1 MKEVFEKI
9 IEKLDEY
16 KYENLVEHDSEQSQH
31 CKDAGDCKGMDCSL
45 CVFNKAIEIVKQ
57 EAEQYNNGWI
67 PCSER
72 LPEVPEG
79 TEDDDCPEFNV
90 TIKGASRA
98 AILRCSSDGT
108 WFDEFGHVY
117 PVIAWQ
123 PLQEPYQPKGE

>member
-1 MKEVFEKI
+1 MQEVFEKI
-9 IEKLDEY
+9 IEKF
-16 KYENLVEHDSEQSQH
+16 
-31 CKDAGDCKGMDCSL
+31 KDLFPFNTTAG
-45 CVFNKAIEIVKQ
+45 VFISKADAIEIVKQ

-98 AILRCSSDGT
+98 ATLRCSSDGT
-108 WFDEFGHVY
+108 WFDEFGYVY

-123 PLQEPYQPKGE
+123 PLPKPYQPKGE

>member
-1 MKEVFEKI
+1 M
-9 IEKLDEY
+9 LTCD
-16 KYENLVEHDSEQSQH
+16 
-31 CKDAGDCKGMDCSL
+31 
-45 CVFNKAIEIVKQ
+45 AIEIVKQ
-57 EAEQYNNGWI
+57 AAAEYNNGWI

-72 LPEVPEG
+72 LPDVPEG

-98 AILRCSSDGT
+98 ATLRCSSDGT

-123 PLQEPYQPKGE
+123 PLPKPYTKGE